1 MVKLEAKQLWELS
14 GDRILLD
21 VRSPSEYSGGHIPG
35 ANSLP
40 LFTDE
45 ERAKVGT
52 IYKQIGSEEAT
63 LIGLDIVGLKMGDL
77 VRQANQLAPEGKVLV
92 HCWRGGKRSGSLSWL
107 LEMTGFDVAVLT
119 GGYKAY
125 RQYIL
130 QQLEAPRKYLVLGG
144 RTGCGKTQILKALAE
159 MGEQV
164 IDLEGLSHHKGSA
177 FGWIGEEPQPSTEQF
192 ENQLFEIFRTFDPSR
207 RIWIE
212 NESRKIGSVYLPDPF
227 WRAMKNAPLINL
239 SVPLQERLRHL
250 VAVYSDENKADLVLS
265 FNKIAKKLGDKVRPA
280 MEALEAGDYAQAAEI
295 ALYYYDKTYQFG
307 LENTSAPEVLNFE
320 TSIIDPVENAGQ
332 LLHFVNQHNL

>member
-1 MVKLEAKQLWELS
+1 MLKLEAKQLWDVRN
-14 GDRILLD
+14 DRVLLD
-21 VRSPSEYSGGHIPG
+21 VRSPAEYAAGHIPG
-35 ANSLP
+35 ALNLP

-45 ERAKVGT
+45 ERARVGT

-63 LIGLDIVGLKMGDL
+63 LIGLDLVGLKMGDL
-77 VRQANQLAPEGKVLV
+77 VRDAQLLAPDKKVLV

-125 RQYIL
+125 RQYIYKA
-130 QQLEAPRKYLVLGG
+130 LESPRSYIVLGG
-144 RTGCGKTQILKALAE
+144 RTGCGKTEILKSLAT

-177 FGWIGEEPQPSTEQF
+177 FGWIGEEPQPTTEQF
-192 ENQLFEIFRTFDPSR
+192 ENQLFEIFRNLDPTR

-212 NESRKIGSVYLPDPF
+212 NESRKIGTGYLPEAF

-239 SVPLQERLRHL
+239 SAPLGERLRHL
-250 VAVYSDENKADLVLS
+250 VAVYSDENKQDLLHS

-280 MEALEAGDYAQAAEI
+280 MEAIEAGEYTKAAEI

-307 LENTSAPEVLNFE
+307 LENTSSPLILNVETDKIAPE
-320 TSIIDPVENAGQ
+320 SNARQ
-332 LLHFVNQHNL
+332 LLDFVLVNHL